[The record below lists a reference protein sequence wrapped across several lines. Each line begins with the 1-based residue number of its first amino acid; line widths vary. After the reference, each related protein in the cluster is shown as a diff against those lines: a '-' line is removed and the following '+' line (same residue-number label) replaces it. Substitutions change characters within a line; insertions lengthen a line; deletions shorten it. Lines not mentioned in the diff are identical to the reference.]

1 MEPKNSKTSNNSKIF
16 IEDQN
21 KNLSSDDDD
30 EVNYNQLKGK
40 KISENKSTSRRI
52 KDTGHKL
59 YIILEHANLELTK
72 DKKNPE
78 LINSDDH
85 MNLIKKMNKSY
96 EDYRPDVL
104 HQCLLNLF
112 ESPLNKS
119 GMLQVYIRTKENV
132 LIEINP
138 KTKIPKTIKR
148 FCGLMAQLLQKYRIR
163 ALNSSEILLKIIK
176 NPITQY
182 LPFGCPIISTNEK
195 CKLIKIDDY
204 INGLKSNNVAFVIGA
219 ISKGDVDIDYM
230 TDTISISSFPLSAGI
245 VCSKVCNAFER
256 CWDVI

>member
-1 MEPKNSKTSNNSKIF
+1 MSKKEDNVNININMNNNNNFNESND
-16 IEDQN
+16 E
-21 KNLSSDDDD
+21 DDDI
-30 EVNYNQLKGK
+30 NYNELKGK
-40 KISENKSTSRRI
+40 TESNNKSSSKRI
-52 KDTGHKL
+52 QDKGHKL

-78 LINSDDH
+78 IINSDDH
-85 MNLIKKMNKSY
+85 MNLIKKMGKSY

-119 GMLQVYIRTKENV
+119 GMLQVFIRTKENV
-132 LIEINP
+132 LIEISP

-148 FCGLMAQLLQKYRIR
+148 FNGLMGQLLQHYRIR
-163 ALNSSEILLKIIK
+163 ALNSSEVLLKIIK

-182 LPFGCPIISTNEK
+182 IPFGCPIISTNEK
-195 CKLIKIDDY
+195 SKLIKLEEY
-204 INGLKSNNVAFVIGA
+204 INSLKSNNIAFVVGA
-219 ISKGDVDIDYM
+219 ISKGDINIDYN
-230 TDTISISSFPLSAGI
+230 TDTISISSFPLTAGI
-245 VCSKVCNAFER
+245 VCSKICTAVEN

>member
-1 MEPKNSKTSNNSKIF
+1 MSKKDNNNIND
-16 IEDQN
+16 E
-21 KNLSSDDDD
+21 SDS
-30 EVNYNQLKGK
+30 EEEEINYNKLKGK
-40 KISENKSTSRRI
+40 TETNSKSSSKRI
-52 KDTGHKL
+52 QDTGHKL

-78 LINSDDH
+78 IINSDDH
-85 MNLIKKMNKSY
+85 MNLIKKMGKSY

-119 GMLQVYIRTKENV
+119 GMLQVFIRTKENV
-132 LIEINP
+132 LIEISP

-148 FCGLMAQLLQKYRIR
+148 FNGLMGQLLQHYRIR
-163 ALNSSEILLKIIK
+163 ALNSSEVLLKIIK

-182 LPFGCPIISTNEK
+182 IPFGCPIISTNEK
-195 CKLIKIDDY
+195 SKLIKLEEY
-204 INGLKSNNVAFVIGA
+204 INSLKSNNIAFVVGA
-219 ISKGDVDIDYM
+219 ISKGDINIDYN
-230 TDTISISSFPLSAGI
+230 TDTISISSFPLTAGI
-245 VCSKVCNAFER
+245 VCSKICTAVEN